1 MADQRK
7 RALPGLAP
15 SDHTVRLRPIAGV
28 APGVYLTLL
37 YGAAVVALLF
47 LAAVFPGLRFNGSLV
62 TFSSSPPGAA
72 VSVDGRFAG
81 TTPVTTRVAAGRRTL
96 HLSKDH
102 FQPREEQFEV
112 GGRLLLSWPFPRRE
126 SRHLALQADD
136 PAAVA
141 RAALADLARSPGM
154 PRIVTGAATDLATA
168 GPPPRDLG
176 YGFLHNAML
185 LIEDEAGLAALMAAH
200 PRLTAGGPPLSPLG
214 LQRLLRDVARLS
226 TDYPGLPL
234 WLAALL
240 PAGAAGELTATSW
253 YDTAVRYQR
262 EASAAQ
268 APAAASPPAA
278 APPQVFEAAG
288 MVFHRVPNGS
298 YVMGDSARLAG
309 LPDPPLPFV
318 EWPHRVRL
326 GPFYVQEREVTKQAY
341 ARFLA
346 AAPEWAP
353 ANRTALAARG
363 LVAEDYLAD
372 WDDGGLAAGR
382 ASEPV
387 VYVSAYAAEA
397 FAAWVSEQLPPAP
410 AGGSWLAR
418 LPFEPEWEYAAR
430 GGLAGQ
436 PYPRG
441 SGPPAGHLAAPDIG
455 LLPVG
460 QSPPNGYGLR
470 DMLGS
475 VWEWTADWY
484 SPTRYLLARDFAAD
498 YQTNVRFQVGSRRV
512 VRGGSFTSDPQV
524 VKVHTRG
531 SQPAAWCTP
540 VLGFRL
546 VLVEP

>member
-1 MADQRK
+1 MADQRN
-7 RALPGLAP
+7 RALPGVAP
-15 SDHTVRLRPIAGV
+15 ADQSVRLRPIAGV
-28 APGVYLTLL
+28 APGIYLTLL
-37 YGAAVVALLF
+37 YGAVVAALLF
-47 LAAVFPGLRFNGSLV
+47 LAVVFPGLRFNGSVV
-62 TFSSSPPGAA
+62 TFSSSPPGAT

-81 TTPVTTRVAAGRRTL
+81 TTPVTVRVAAGRRTL

-112 GGRLLLSWPFPRRE
+112 GGRLLLSWPFPRHE
-126 SRHLALQADD
+126 SRHLTLQLDA

-141 RAALADLARSPGM
+141 QAALVELTRSPGIA
-154 PRIVTGAATDLATA
+154 RIVTDAATDLATSA
-168 GPPPRDLG
+168 SPPRDLG

-214 LQRLLRDVARLS
+214 LQRLLRDVARLN
-226 TDYPGLPL
+226 TDYPSLPL

-240 PAGAAGELTATSW
+240 PAATADELTATSW
-253 YDTAVRYQR
+253 YGTAVRYQR
-262 EASAAQ
+262 AASAAPT
-268 APAAASPPAA
+268 PATAPPAA
-278 APPQVFEAAG
+278 TPPQVIETAG
-288 MVFHRVPNGS
+288 MVFHRVPPGS
-298 YVMGDSARLAG
+298 YVMGDSARLAA
-309 LPDPPLPFV
+309 LPDPAQPFA
-318 EWPHRVRL
+318 EWPHRVTL
-326 GPFYVQEREVTKQAY
+326 GAFYVQEREVTKQAY

-353 ANRTALAARG
+353 VNRAALAARG

-372 WDDGGLAAGR
+372 WDDGRLPAGR
-382 ASEPV
+382 ESEPV
-387 VYVSAYAAEA
+387 AYVSAYAAEA
-397 FAAWVSEQLPPAP
+397 FAAWVSKQLPPGP
-410 AGGSWLAR
+410 DGGSWLAR

-430 GGLAGQ
+430 GGLEGQ

-441 SGPPAGHLAAPDIG
+441 SGPPVGHLAAPEVG

-470 DMLGS
+470 DMLGG

-484 SPTRYLLARDFAAD
+484 SATRYLLARDFAAD
-498 YQTNVRFQVGSRRV
+498 YQTNVRFRVGSRRV

-546 VLVEP
+546 VLAAP